1 MAARTARQLR
11 IAASRQAAKD
21 DPWQQLLN
29 DALQD
34 RRRRAR
40 LRGSAYADDDHHV
53 QSAVVAGRLARRA
66 AASAAILELYG
77 SSGATEAG
85 ADEVSTTEGSA

>member
-53 QSAVVAGRLARRA
+53 QSAAVARREARRA
-66 AASAAILELYG
+66 AASAATLERY
-77 SSGATEAG
+77 SASGATEAL
-85 ADEVSTTEGSA
+85 ADEADTDPDS